1 MGAASLILQRQ
12 CRVHLNRLKMREHLA
27 VANEQERL
35 RIRAVLRLQTLLK
48 GMRAR
53 QQLHHLQVLNDEDER
68 RRRRLLEDREE
79 EIDMNSLNPE
89 PMWPELSLEDRL
101 QALWEH
107 VLAQQHEQT
116 RREEEVL
123 RLKKLLTQQRL
134 DKDFKPNCWSCDQNL
149 LDLDALLRALQR
161 ICLATMAAQG
171 DRGDAPRPGTRP
183 EKVIVG
189 KVASTLTAVVN
200 EIEESGGKATVQL
213 KELAAYLAWV
223 SVHSSSAARR
233 FSSTE

>member
-1 MGAASLILQRQ
+1 MAPWMHFHEGVVMVGRSETTGIEASFE
-12 CRVHLNRLKMREHLA
+12 K
-27 VANEQERL
+27 VAHPPSSDL
-35 RIRAVLRLQTLLK
+35 R
-48 GMRAR
+48 
-53 QQLHHLQVLNDEDER
+53 
-68 RRRRLLEDREE
+68 
-79 EIDMNSLNPE
+79 
-89 PMWPELSLEDRL
+89 WPELSLEDRL

-134 DKDFKPNCWSCDQNL
+134 DKDFKPNCWSCDQHL